1 MREDKQK
8 RNNMEGNALK
18 LKLNAAELKRAL
30 EQVESSGRQLEDL
43 DVLLVV
49 CDYDG
54 PRLEGYEAS
63 SVSILDLREKP
74 YLRIKAFSENK
85 AVYK

>member
-1 MREDKQK
+1 
-8 RNNMEGNALK
+8 MEGNASK

-30 EQVESSGRQLEDL
+30 EQVESSGRKLEDL

-54 PRLEGYEAS
+54 DRLEGYVPS
-63 SVSILDLREKP
+63 SVSLLDLREKP
-74 YLRIKAFSENK
+74 YLRIKAFTENK
-85 AVYK
+85 EVY

>member
-1 MREDKQK
+1 
-8 RNNMEGNALK
+8 MEGNASK
-18 LKLNAAELKRAL
+18 LKLNAAELKQAL
-30 EQVESSGRQLEDL
+30 EQVESSGRKLEDL

-54 PRLEGYEAS
+54 ERLEGYVPS

-74 YLRIKAFSENK
+74 YLRIKAFTENK
-85 AVYK
+85 AVY

>member
-1 MREDKQK
+1 
-8 RNNMEGNALK
+8 MEGTALK
-18 LKLNAAELKRAL
+18 LKLNTAVLKRAI
-30 EQVESSGRQLEDL
+30 EQVESTGRQLEDL

-49 CDYDG
+49 CDYNG
-54 PRLEGYEAS
+54 ERLEGYEAS
-63 SVSILDLREKP
+63 SVSILDLMEKL